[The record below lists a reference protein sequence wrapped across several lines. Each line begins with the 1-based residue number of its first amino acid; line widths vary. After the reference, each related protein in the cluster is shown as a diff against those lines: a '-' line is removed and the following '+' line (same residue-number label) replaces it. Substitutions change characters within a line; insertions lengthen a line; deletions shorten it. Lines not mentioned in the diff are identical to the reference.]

1 MAGTTVNTMLRTS
14 SGTIYF
20 DALLH
25 ADHNA
30 TVIPTQHPVQTGAA
44 ITDHAYLAPKEITL
58 EIGMTDVISGTG
70 ASARAYQQFL
80 TIMAERDLV
89 TVVTRIGVYQDMLL
103 TAISVPDD
111 YTTMNSLRCTLSF
124 TEIRVATVGGVSV
137 QSQIRGGITAP
148 TIPRTKTRTTETVQ
162 TPAVQTPAVRQPAV
176 EKPASTPKQ
185 SVLWQLFNG
194 LGQNDSSF
202 NAALTGT
209 ENAVEQINI
218 ANATTAAKISPPS
231 VTTKATVPASKQ
243 VSDKASQLMA

>member
-14 SGTIYF
+14 SGTVYF

-44 ITDHAYLAPKEITL
+44 ITDHAYMAPKEITL
-58 EIGMTDVISGTG
+58 EVGMTDVVSGTG

-89 TVVTRIGVYQDMLL
+89 TVVTRLGAYQDMLL

-111 YTTMNSLRCTLSF
+111 YTTMNSLRCTLTF
-124 TEIRVATVGGVSV
+124 TEIRVATVGGATV
-137 QSQIRGGITAP
+137 QGQIRGGITAP
-148 TIPRTKTRTTETVQ
+148 TVPRTMTHTTERVQ

-194 LGQNDSSF
+194 MSQNNSAFDPAAAGIE
-202 NAALTGT
+202 NAA
-209 ENAVEQINI
+209 EQISI
-218 ANATTAAKISPPS
+218 ANATTAAKIAPPS
-231 VTTKATVPASKQ
+231 VTTKATSPASKP
-243 VSDKASQLMA
+243 VSVKATQLTA